1 MVDIGRDFVAPSY
14 PAYEPDRSSNESSG
28 SHNGTKLFDHASSFY
43 SWYLQRINTDMDYH
57 QPTRETLAKIM
68 NIAKVSAD
76 HGNFLSKT
84 EEDSS
89 VLAIKNL
96 TDDLNIGA
104 KKQYNIPEV
113 LINSLDSI
121 VSQNPKAKLVAKITE
136 LEYKTCL
143 RDPTQLSDEDQ
154 ASLKDLFTEI
164 SNRISSDTPSLN
176 AEAISR
182 SIDKLLDESPPPNT
196 MIQELQDNIKSWL

>member
-1 MVDIGRDFVAPSY
+1 M
-14 PAYEPDRSSNESSG
+14 
-28 SHNGTKLFDHASSFY
+28 
-43 SWYLQRINTDMDYH
+43 
-57 QPTRETLAKIM
+57 
-68 NIAKVSAD
+68 
-76 HGNFLSKT
+76 
-84 EEDSS
+84 
-89 VLAIKNL
+89 
-96 TDDLNIGA
+96 
-104 KKQYNIPEV
+104 
-113 LINSLDSI
+113 INSLDSI